1 MTRPMTAPWTAFKFS
16 DEETW
21 DNRAD
26 ALIATSCWWVD
37 GPQWVFV
44 DEDDFFM
51 TEEDARL
58 IAAAPEL
65 LHALE
70 KAVPLL
76 AGDDRSGLLSM
87 DRHVWLHE
95 ARAVLA
101 KARMARRGPAA
112 SGGTRPGCGG
122 RPHIGE
128 GPRIG
133 DGQRR

>member
-1 MTRPMTAPWTAFKFS
+1 MTRPKTCLDAFKFS

-26 ALIATSCWWVD
+26 ALIPTSRRRVD

-65 LHALE
+65 LQALE
-70 KAVPLL
+70 KAAPLL
-76 AGDDRSGLLSM
+76 AGD
-87 DRHVWLHE
+87 E
-95 ARAVLA
+95 
-101 KARMARRGPAA
+101 
-112 SGGTRPGCGG
+112 
-122 RPHIGE
+122 
-128 GPRIG
+128 
-133 DGQRR
+133 